1 MKTAKKYRSLNRYY
15 IRTGINRML
24 KLYNQATPEEKT
36 AGINWYKQAHKYAA
50 ALAALAKGHNTT
62 TETAAKIIS
71 ILSPSVEWELNKQQ
85 AAAIIEA
92 HNTGS
97 DPAKVIVS
105 TYDGNK
111 YKAIATLKD
120 KPVTY
125 KPREIKNGEYTGKT
139 GKPRT
144 ARPGINRETA
154 LKTYAFFQNINQGE
168 TAADFV
174 TIDRHHLTA
183 FFKSP
188 KIMTKDHKT
197 IKSLTAARYADI
209 STATK
214 TAAASVGLKPY
225 EFQAIVWEQVRKKQ
239 APKQE
244 RQKVT
249 L

>member
-1 MKTAKKYRSLNRYY
+1 M
-15 IRTGINRML
+15 I
-24 KLYNQATPEEKT
+24 KLYNQATPEEKAT
-36 AGINWYKQAHKYAA
+36 GIKWYSDAHKYAA
-50 ALAALAKGHNTT
+50 ALAIEHNTT
-62 TETAAKIIS
+62 TETASKIIS

-85 AAAIIEA
+85 AAAIIAA

-97 DPAKVIVS
+97 NPEKVIVT

-174 TIDRHHLTA
+174 TIDRHHLSA
-183 FFKSP
+183 FFKDP
-188 KIMTKDHKT
+188 KR
-197 IKSLTAARYADI
+197 IKSLTAARYSDI

-225 EFQAIVWEQVRKKQ
+225 EFQAIVWDQVRKKQ

-249 L
+249 I

>member
-1 MKTAKKYRSLNRYY
+1 MKTQKKYRSLNRYY

-24 KLYNQATPEEKT
+24 KLYNQATPEEKK
-36 AGINWYKQAHKYAA
+36 AGAQWYAEAHKYAA
-50 ALAALAKGHNTT
+50 ALAIEHNTT

-71 ILSPSVEWELNKQQ
+71 ILSPSVEWQLNKQQ
-85 AAAIIEA
+85 AAAMIEA

-120 KPVTY
+120 KPIQY

-168 TAADFV
+168 NAAKHV

-188 KIMTKDHKT
+188 KIMTKEHKT

-225 EFQAIVWEQVRKKQ
+225 QFQAIVWDQVRKKQ

-244 RQKVT
+244 RQKITV
-249 L
+249 

>member
-1 MKTAKKYRSLNRYY
+1 MKTAKKYRSLNPYY

-24 KLYNQATPEEKT
+24 KLFNQATPEEKK
-36 AGINWYKQAHKYAA
+36 AGVEWYSNAHKYAA
-50 ALAALAKGHNTT
+50 ALAIEHNTT

-85 AAAIIEA
+85 AAAIIAA

-97 DPAKVIVS
+97 NPEKVIVS

-111 YKAIATLKD
+111 YKAIATLQN
-120 KPVTY
+120 KPIQY
-125 KPREIKNGEYTGKT
+125 KPREIKNGQYTGKT

-168 TAADFV
+168 TAAEYV
-174 TIDRHHLTA
+174 TIDRHHLSA
-183 FFKSP
+183 FFKDP
-188 KIMTKDHKT
+188 KR

-209 STATK
+209 TEATK

-225 EFQAIVWEQVRKKQ
+225 EFQAVIWEQVRKKQ
-239 APKQE
+239 APQHTTP
-244 RQKVT
+244 QT
-249 L
+249 TI